1 MAVKYSAKATQLG
14 NYQQRNSYAE
24 SLLDAAVAEQQSLD
38 SQQRNLKD
46 LAIQEQKNAAERK
59 QQEQLFADQQFARA
73 EQDAQAIY
81 KVDLGSNNT
90 NKNFHDYLF
99 GLKEKVYKIRQGQRE
114 GKLSAS
120 EAGRAIAELNA
131 AVDNTMTEATA
142 VTVQAESLRKALEI
156 PPGQPGAVSS
166 RTPNGVQQALLGMK
180 TGETRYVRKN
190 GITYGVRE
198 NPDDPKN
205 PFVANLTQIA
215 RDSEE
220 GKDAYGTVPDLTEA
234 YKNAYN
240 NVVKPAGKDNVDL
253 VTFQEKKVGSEVAT
267 VKFMT
272 PQQRQKAIDA
282 MVNANQF
289 GGVLDDEKRMKYVWA
304 DLMGKDTDWMNVE
317 GNTQEEIEANI
328 QKQRQEAATFLATKA
343 LEGNAPADGVKIF
356 VKSRK
361 YSAPG
366 SDKGTQKPPSL
377 TDQRFNA
384 KQGIYEDY
392 ITKSD
397 KLVGDYEGIAQAL
410 TEVNP
415 VDGTYTVVDDQYVV
429 DSMDDELY
437 DKYAEAD
444 EEEKKK
450 ILKDASGKLKV
461 TIGETII
468 DDDGNPVAGLNS
480 ASGIK
485 KALTKVHGISAEDQ
499 RIFDTRISERERR
512 IQAEAQKAYDAVEEK
527 PAANKEYFEYEGKRY
542 KNPTYTGA
550 RSGQSGTFDP
560 NAQGTK
566 ANPKSVVSKD
576 QAVEGEYYINTGQGD
591 PKDKGKVYQFKDG
604 KYVEVK

>member
-1 MAVKYSAKATQLG
+1 MAVTYSAKATKLG

-38 SQQRNLKD
+38 SQQRNFKD

-59 QQEQLFADQQFARA
+59 QQEQLFANQQFAKA

-114 GKLSAS
+114 GKISAS

-156 PPGQPGAVSS
+156 PPGKPGAVSS

-215 RDSEE
+215 KDSEE

-234 YKNAYN
+234 YKSAYN

-253 VTFQEKKVGSEVAT
+253 VTFQEKKVGSQIAT

-282 MVNANQF
+282 MINANQF
-289 GGVLDDEKRMKYVWA
+289 AGVLDDEKRMKYVWA

-328 QKQRQEAATFLATKA
+328 KKQRDEAAKFLAEKA
-343 LEGNAPADGVKIF
+343 LADNAPVDGVKIIQKTKDF
-356 VKSRK
+356 K
-361 YSAPG
+361 
-366 SDKGTQKPPSL
+366 SDKGK
-377 TDQRFNA
+377 
-384 KQGIYEDY
+384 G
-392 ITKSD
+392 
-397 KLVGDYEGIAQAL
+397 
-410 TEVNP
+410 
-415 VDGTYTVVDDQYVV
+415 
-429 DSMDDELY
+429 
-437 DKYAEAD
+437 
-444 EEEKKK
+444 
-450 ILKDASGKLKV
+450 
-461 TIGETII
+461 
-468 DDDGNPVAGLNS
+468 
-480 ASGIK
+480 
-485 KALTKVHGISAEDQ
+485 
-499 RIFDTRISERERR
+499 
-512 IQAEAQKAYDAVEEK
+512 
-527 PAANKEYFEYEGKRY
+527 
-542 KNPTYTGA
+542 
-550 RSGQSGTFDP
+550 
-560 NAQGTK
+560 
-566 ANPKSVVSKD
+566 
-576 QAVEGEYYINTGQGD
+576 
-591 PKDKGKVYQFKDG
+591 DKGKGPRVTVDLEQEIGTKEETYKEIVSEAPSAVGKPEEVLALASKYYEDDDTGYYTKSQLIEMDVEGAEDLPDG
-604 KYVEVK
+604 NLIFGLNEEGDGVKRRSGINVNNVDDVIEFLAKADNIGEGARVRLKKKYKPEKLDPTDDEPIDFQATKREAAEKKQKEQEEKQKENKGKTKSLRTIIGI

>member
-1 MAVKYSAKATQLG
+1 MAVKYSAKATKLG

-38 SQQRNLKD
+38 SQQRNFKD

-59 QQEQLFADQQFARA
+59 QQEQLFANQQFAKA

-114 GKLSAS
+114 GKISAS

-156 PPGQPGAVSS
+156 PPGKPGAVSS

-253 VTFQEKKVGSEVAT
+253 VTFQEKKVGSQIAT

-282 MVNANQF
+282 MINANQF
-289 GGVLDDEKRMKYVWA
+289 AGVLDDEKRMKYVWA

-328 QKQRQEAATFLATKA
+328 KKQRDEAAKFLAEKA
-343 LEGNAPADGVKIF
+343 LADNAPVDGVKIIQKTKDF
-356 VKSRK
+356 K
-361 YSAPG
+361 
-366 SDKGTQKPPSL
+366 SDKGK
-377 TDQRFNA
+377 
-384 KQGIYEDY
+384 G
-392 ITKSD
+392 
-397 KLVGDYEGIAQAL
+397 
-410 TEVNP
+410 
-415 VDGTYTVVDDQYVV
+415 
-429 DSMDDELY
+429 
-437 DKYAEAD
+437 
-444 EEEKKK
+444 
-450 ILKDASGKLKV
+450 
-461 TIGETII
+461 
-468 DDDGNPVAGLNS
+468 
-480 ASGIK
+480 
-485 KALTKVHGISAEDQ
+485 
-499 RIFDTRISERERR
+499 
-512 IQAEAQKAYDAVEEK
+512 
-527 PAANKEYFEYEGKRY
+527 
-542 KNPTYTGA
+542 
-550 RSGQSGTFDP
+550 
-560 NAQGTK
+560 
-566 ANPKSVVSKD
+566 
-576 QAVEGEYYINTGQGD
+576 
-591 PKDKGKVYQFKDG
+591 DKGKGPRVTVDLEQEIGTKEETYKEIVSEAPSAVGKPEEVLALASKYYEDDDTGYYTKSQLIEMDVEGAEDLPDG
-604 KYVEVK
+604 NLIFGLNEEGDGVKRRSGINVNNVDDVIEFLAKADNIGEGARVRLKKKYKPEKLDPTDDEPIDFQATKREAAEKKQKEQEEKQKENKGKTKSLRTIIGI

>member
-1 MAVKYSAKATQLG
+1 MAVTYNAKATKLG

-38 SQQRNLKD
+38 SQQRNFKD

-59 QQEQLFADQQFARA
+59 QQEQLFADQQFAKA

-114 GKLSAS
+114 GKISAS

-156 PPGQPGAVSS
+156 PPGKPGAVSS

-253 VTFQEKKVGSEVAT
+253 VTFQEKKVGSQVAT

-282 MVNANQF
+282 MINANQF
-289 GGVLDDEKRMKYVWA
+289 AGVLDDEKRMKYVWA

-328 QKQRQEAATFLATKA
+328 KKQRDEAARFLAEKA
-343 LEGNAPADGVKIF
+343 LADNAPVDGVKIIQKTKDF
-356 VKSRK
+356 KPSKSTGDKDKAPRVTVDLEQEIGTKEDTYKEIVSEAPSAVGKPEEVLALASK
-361 YSAPG
+361 YYG
-366 SDKGTQKPPSL
+366 DDDTG
-377 TDQRFNA
+377 
-384 KQGIYEDY
+384 YY
-392 ITKSD
+392 TKSQLIEMEIEGAENLPD
-397 KLVGDYEGIAQAL
+397 GNLIFGLNEEGDGVKRRSGIN
-410 TEVNP
+410 VNN
-415 VDGTYTVVDDQYVV
+415 VDDVIEFLAKADNIGEGARVRLKKKYKPKKL
-429 DSMDDELY
+429 DPTDDEPLDFQATKQQAK
-437 DKYAEAD
+437 DKKEQ
-444 EEEKKK
+444 EKKEK
-450 ILKDASGKLKV
+450 TRKEDIEK
-461 TIGETII
+461 
-468 DDDGNPVAGLNS
+468 
-480 ASGIK
+480 
-485 KALTKVHGISAEDQ
+485 AED
-499 RIFDTRISERERR
+499 
-512 IQAEAQKAYDAVEEK
+512 K
-527 PAANKEYFEYEGKRY
+527 
-542 KNPTYTGA
+542 
-550 RSGQSGTFDP
+550 
-560 NAQGTK
+560 
-566 ANPKSVVSKD
+566 
-576 QAVEGEYYINTGQGD
+576 TGQFPTGTS
-591 PKDKGKVYQFKDG
+591 KI
-604 KYVEVK
+604 

>member
-1 MAVKYSAKATQLG
+1 MAVTYSAKATKLG

-38 SQQRNLKD
+38 SQQRNFKD

-59 QQEQLFADQQFARA
+59 QQEQLFANQQFAKA

-114 GKLSAS
+114 GKISAS

-156 PPGQPGAVSS
+156 PPGKPGAVSS

-215 RDSEE
+215 KDSEE

-234 YKNAYN
+234 YKSAYN

-253 VTFQEKKVGSEVAT
+253 VTFQEKKVGSQIAT

-282 MVNANQF
+282 MINANQF
-289 GGVLDDEKRMKYVWA
+289 AGVLDDEKRMKYVWA

-328 QKQRQEAATFLATKA
+328 KKQRDEAAKFLAEKA
-343 LEGNAPADGVKIF
+343 LADNAPVDGVKII
-356 VKSRK
+356 
-361 YSAPG
+361 
-366 SDKGTQKPPSL
+366 QK
-377 TDQRFNA
+377 
-384 KQGIYEDY
+384 
-392 ITKSD
+392 TKD
-397 KLVGDYEGIAQAL
+397 
-410 TEVNP
+410 
-415 VDGTYTVVDDQYVV
+415 
-429 DSMDDELY
+429 
-437 DKYAEAD
+437 
-444 EEEKKK
+444 
-450 ILKDASGKLKV
+450 
-461 TIGETII
+461 
-468 DDDGNPVAGLNS
+468 
-480 ASGIK
+480 
-485 KALTKVHGISAEDQ
+485 
-499 RIFDTRISERERR
+499 F
-512 IQAEAQKAYDAVEEK
+512 
-527 PAANKEYFEYEGKRY
+527 
-542 KNPTYTGA
+542 
-550 RSGQSGTFDP
+550 
-560 NAQGTK
+560 
-566 ANPKSVVSKD
+566 KSVK
-576 QAVEGEYYINTGQGD
+576 GKG
-591 PKDKGKVYQFKDG
+591 DKGKGPRVTVDLEQEIGTKEETYKEIVSEAPSAVGKPEEVLALASKYYEDDDTGYYTKSQLIEMDVEGAEDLPDG
-604 KYVEVK
+604 NLIFGLNEEGDGVKRRSGINVNNVDDVIEFLAKADNIGEGARVRLKKKYKPEKLDPTDDEPIDFQATKREAAEKKQKEQEEKQKENKGKTKSLRTIIGI